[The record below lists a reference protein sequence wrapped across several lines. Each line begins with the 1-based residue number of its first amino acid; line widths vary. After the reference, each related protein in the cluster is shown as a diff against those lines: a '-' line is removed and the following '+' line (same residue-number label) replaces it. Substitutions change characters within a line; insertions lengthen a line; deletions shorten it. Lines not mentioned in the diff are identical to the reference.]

1 MARAHGSLSC
11 AAVHQNIDLYTG
23 NIMSI
28 SSVASSV
35 SSAQSISSKPA
46 AQQTS
51 EPKRTH
57 GGGHHG
63 HKVATDAGLST
74 SSTGSG
80 SSTSTAVN
88 SILGGN
94 INTTA

>member
-1 MARAHGSLSC
+1 
-11 AAVHQNIDLYTG
+11 
-23 NIMSI
+23 MSI

>member
-1 MARAHGSLSC
+1 MARAHESLSC
-11 AAVHQNIDLYTG
+11 AAAHQNIDLYTG

-28 SSVASSV
+28 SSIASAG
-35 SSAQSISSKPA
+35 SSAQSVSSKPA

-74 SSTGSG
+74 SSTSSG
-80 SSTSTAVN
+80 SSTSTALN
-88 SILGGN
+88 SILGSN